1 MSPGETGVIIFT
13 KHSKEVTMPNR
24 DDALALLEEYNDNPA
39 LVQHGVQVG
48 ACMAH
53 FAEKSGEDPERWEIV
68 GILHDLDYEKYP
80 EEHCH
85 KAAEIMRERGYDEE
99 LIRAMMSHAWGICT
113 DVEPL
118 SPMEKTLYA
127 VDELSGLVNACVLVR
142 PSKSVMDLEV
152 KSVKKKFKQKSFA
165 AGVDRETVKKGA
177 DMLGMSLDEL
187 IAEVIEAMRK
197 RAEECGV
204 AGV

>member
-1 MSPGETGVIIFT
+1 MLSRE
-13 KHSKEVTMPNR
+13 E
-24 DDALALLEEYNDNPA
+24 ALSLLQEYNENPA
-39 LVQHGVQVG
+39 LVQHGIQVG

-53 FAEKSGEDPERWEIV
+53 FAEKAGEDVERWEV
-68 GILHDLDYEKYP
+68 LGILHDLDYEKYP
-80 EEHCH
+80 DEHCH

-99 LIRAMMSHAWGICT
+99 MIRAMMSHAWGICT

-177 DMLGMSLDEL
+177 EMLGMSLDEL
-187 IAEVIEAMRK
+187 IADVIEAMRK

-204 AGV
+204 AGG

>member
-1 MSPGETGVIIFT
+1 
-13 KHSKEVTMPNR
+13 MPNR
-24 DDALALLEEYNDNPA
+24 DDALSLLKEYNDSPA

-53 FAEKSGEDPERWEIV
+53 FAEKSGEDVERWEIV
-68 GILHDLDYEKYP
+68 GILHDLDYGKYP

-85 KAAEIMRERGYDEE
+85 KAAEIMRDRGYDEE

-177 DMLGMSLDEL
+177 EMLGMSLDEL

-197 RAEECGV
+197 RAEACGV
-204 AGV
+204 AGNG

>member
-1 MSPGETGVIIFT
+1 
-13 KHSKEVTMPNR
+13 MPNR
-24 DDALALLEEYNDNPA
+24 EEAIALLKEYNDNPA
-39 LVQHGVQVG
+39 LVQHGIQVG

-53 FAEKSGEDPERWEIV
+53 FAKKNGEDEERWEIA

-80 EEHCH
+80 EQHCH

-177 DMLGMSLDEL
+177 EMLGMSLDEL
-187 IAEVIEAMRK
+187 IAEVIEAL
-197 RAEECGV
+197 RARARECGV
-204 AGV
+204 AGEA

>member
-1 MSPGETGVIIFT
+1 
-13 KHSKEVTMPNR
+13 MPNKE
-24 DDALALLEEYNDNPA
+24 DALALLKAYNDNPA
-39 LVQHGVQVG
+39 LVQHGIQVG
-48 ACMAH
+48 ACMAR
-53 FAEKSGEDPERWEIV
+53 FAEKNAEDTERWEIV

-85 KAAEIMRERGYDEE
+85 KAAEIMREHGYDEE

-118 SPMEKTLYA
+118 TPMEKTLYA

-177 DMLGMSLDEL
+177 EMLGMSLDEL
-187 IAEVIEAMRK
+187 IAEVIEGMRA
-197 RAEECGV
+197 RAEACGV
-204 AGV
+204 AG

>member
-1 MSPGETGVIIFT
+1 MSQ
-13 KHSKEVTMPNR
+13 R
-24 DDALALLEEYNDNPA
+24 DEALALLREYNDNPA
-39 LVQHGVQVG
+39 LVQHGIQVG

-53 FAEKSGEDPERWEIV
+53 FAEKSGEDVERWEV
-68 GILHDLDYEKYP
+68 LGILHDLDYEKYP

-85 KAAEIMRERGYDEE
+85 KAAEILRERGYDEE

-113 DVEPL
+113 DVEPQ

-165 AGVDRETVKKGA
+165 AGVDRETVRKGA
-177 DMLGMSLDEL
+177 EMLGMSLDEL

-204 AGV
+204 RGEA